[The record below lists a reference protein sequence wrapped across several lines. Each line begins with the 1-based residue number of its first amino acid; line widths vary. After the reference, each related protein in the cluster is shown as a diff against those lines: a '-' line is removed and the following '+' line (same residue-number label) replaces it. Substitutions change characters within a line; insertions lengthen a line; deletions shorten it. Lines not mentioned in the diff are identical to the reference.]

1 MFKLSISRNYHRK
14 HIMMIIMNNNVN
26 NVDLDRQ
33 SIISLRDVR
42 SFSIIIFMVS
52 LMTAALINTQAGTKP
67 IANVL
72 AFFAL
77 ANLIIGIAA
86 QLIRMR
92 K

>member
-1 MFKLSISRNYHRK
+1 MK
-14 HIMMIIMNNNVN
+14 IMMNNNAN
-26 NVDLDRQ
+26 NEDLDRQ
-33 SIISLRDVR
+33 SISLRDTR
-42 SFSIIIFMVS
+42 SLPIILFIVS
-52 LMTAALINTQAGTKP
+52 LMTAAIINTQAAMKP

-77 ANLIIGIAA
+77 ASLIVGIAA